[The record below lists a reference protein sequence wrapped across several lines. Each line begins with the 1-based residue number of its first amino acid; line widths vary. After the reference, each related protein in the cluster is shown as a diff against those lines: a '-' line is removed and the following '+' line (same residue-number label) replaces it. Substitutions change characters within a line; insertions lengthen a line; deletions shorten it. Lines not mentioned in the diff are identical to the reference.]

1 MNRFDLSKRLVAR
14 LQNEEAVIGGI
25 GHTNF
30 DLWSAGHR
38 PQNFYMLGSMGLA
51 VPIALGVA
59 LAQPQRKV
67 FALEGDGSI
76 LMQLGCLATVATLRP
91 KNLTILVM
99 DNGSYQITGGQP
111 TPAAG
116 GADYVAIARG
126 CGLANARLGEG
137 RDGFRAAGGSEPD
150 GRGAAAD
157 RPEAG
162 RRQAADPDGA
172 GPGADQGPVHARD
185 GGEEEQAAGV
195 AGRAEEALR
204 RAPVLK
210 HLDPSPPGRYP
221 PTSSALPA

>member
-76 LMQLGCLATVATLRP
+76 LMQLGCLATVATLAAEEPDHPGDGQRRLPDHRRP
-91 KNLTILVM
+91 A
-99 DNGSYQITGGQP
+99 D
-111 TPAAG
+111 AG
-116 GADYVAIARG
+116 GRRRGLRGDRARLRPG
-126 CGLANARLGEG
+126 EFGLGEG
-137 RDGFRAAGGSEPD
+137 RGGFRAAGGGEPG

-162 RRQAADPDGA
+162 RRQAADADRA
-172 GPGADQGPVHARD
+172 RPGADPGPVHARD
-185 GGEEEQAAGV
+185 GGEEEPSCRGRGAG
-195 AGRAEEALR
+195 GALR
-204 RAPVLK
+204 RRP
-210 HLDPSPPGRYP
+210 RYTTSTFAARAIR
-221 PTSSALPA
+221 PTSSAPPA

>member
-1 MNRFDLSKRLVAR
+1 MSDNTHRMNRFDLSKRLVAR

-51 VPIALGVA
+51 IPIALGVA

-99 DNGSYQITGGQP
+99 DNGAYQITGGQP

-126 CGLANARLGEG
+126 CGLADSVWAKDEADFDRL
-137 RDGFRAAGGSEPD
+137 
-150 GRGAAAD
+150 
-157 RPEAG
+157 
-162 RRQAADPDGA
+162 
-172 GPGADQGPVHARD
+172 V
-185 GGEEEQAAGV
+185 
-195 AGRAEEALR
+195 EEAMSAGEPSLIAVRIDDKPGVGATR
-204 RAPVLK
+204 RDPVQIRERFMHGLGVREP
-210 HLDPSPPGRYP
+210 L
-221 PTSSALPA
+221 